1 MTRGVERK
9 LGMRNVEEGRGYIHL
24 VGIPL
29 QIIHVVKTRVH
40 QERIQLAGFRAE
52 ASDAIAAL
60 LRSAEF
66 ELEGR
71 LVARVDD
78 AEVVGHCR
86 RKSCIGVMVLWVEWD
101 VSGAW
106 LLQTP

>member
-1 MTRGVERK
+1 MEQGK
-9 LGMRNVEEGRGYIHL
+9 GYIHL

-29 QIIHVVKTRVH
+29 QIIHVVETRVH

-52 ASDAIAAL
+52 AGDAIAAL
-60 LRSAEF
+60 LRGAEF

-78 AEVVGHCR
+78 AEIVGHIR
-86 RKSCIGVMVLWVEWD
+86 RRSCVGIMVPYVEWD
-101 VSGAW
+101 VSSAL